1 MNLNGGWVKAQVCL
15 GGGVRS
21 ISRWCVVRALV
32 VYLGMDV
39 LGRV

>member
-1 MNLNGGWVKAQVCL
+1 MKAQVCGWVKAPQ
-15 GGGVRS
+15 GGGVCS